1 MVTVRYYATLRP
13 ITKKKEETFNG
24 ISKISELLERLKVE
38 YGSEFTKQMYDGNNL
53 FKNVI
58 ILVNGNNITSMKGL
72 DTEIKDDDK
81 IDLFPPVAGG

>member
-1 MVTVRYYATLRP
+1 MVIVRYYATLRP

-24 ISKISELLERLKVE
+24 IKKVSDLLEKLKAE
-38 YGSEFTKQMYDGNNL
+38 YGNEFVKQMYDGDNL

-58 ILVNGNNITSMKGL
+58 ILINGNNITSLNGL
-72 DTEIKDDDK
+72 ETELKDEDK